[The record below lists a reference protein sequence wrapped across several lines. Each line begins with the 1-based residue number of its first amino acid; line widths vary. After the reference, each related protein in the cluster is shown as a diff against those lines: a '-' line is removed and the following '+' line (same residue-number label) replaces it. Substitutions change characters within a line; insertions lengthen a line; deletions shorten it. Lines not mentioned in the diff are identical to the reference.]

1 MKLTETQKIANQIL
15 IKDLSDQYEPDR
27 FEYITNMGGTIISL
41 KNVIVND
48 RLIPVV
54 KENEEFWLIFDG
66 KKYALKDVLKKR
78 KVYFPSTII
87 SFEQL
92 MPPSPV
98 KGKGRK

>member
-1 MKLTETQKIANQIL
+1 MKLTETQKYANQIL
-15 IKDLSDQYEPDR
+15 IKDLSDKYEPDR

-54 KENEEFWLIFDG
+54 KENNEFFLTFEG
-66 KKYALKDVLKKR
+66 RKYALKDVLKKR

-87 SFEQL
+87 SYEQL
-92 MPPSPV
+92 QPPSPE
-98 KGKGRK
+98 KKKGRR